1 MNKFELDKHPKASSG
16 FKIPEN
22 YFDNFSAKILE
33 KLQDDDRKVIPF
45 NRKKN
50 HWMYAAAA
58 VLVVS
63 LSIPFYNIL
72 KKPTVALDNATLEN
86 YIADHS
92 GMLDADFVELLDE
105 KDLEQLSIDSNI
117 EKDAIEDLLSTN
129 ANLES
134 YLIN

>member
-1 MNKFELDKHPKASSG
+1 
-16 FKIPEN
+16 
-22 YFDNFSAKILE
+22 
-33 KLQDDDRKVIPF
+33 
-45 NRKKN
+45 
-50 HWMYAAAA
+50 MYAAAA

-105 KDLEQLSIDSNI
+105 KDLEQMSIDSNI
-117 EKDAIEDLLSTN
+117 ENDAIEDLLSTN

>member
-1 MNKFELDKHPKASSG
+1 MSKFEIDQQPKTSSG
-16 FKIPEN
+16 FKIPEH
-22 YFDNFSAKILE
+22 YFDDFSSKMLQ
-33 KLQDDDRKVIPF
+33 KLQDEDRTVIPI
-45 NRKKN
+45 NRKKSN
-50 HWMYAAAA
+50 WMYAAAA

-72 KKPTVALDNATLEN
+72 KKPTLELDNTTLEN
-86 YIADHS
+86 YITDHS
-92 GMLDADFVELLDE
+92 GISDADFVELLDE
-105 KDLEQLSIDSNI
+105 KDLEQMSIDSGI

>member
-1 MNKFELDKHPKASSG
+1 MNKFELEQQPKRPSG

-22 YFDNFSAKILE
+22 YFDDFSAKMLE
-33 KLQDDDRKVIPF
+33 KLPDEDHKVIPI

-72 KKPTVALDNATLEN
+72 KKPTEALDNATLEN
-86 YIADHS
+86 YIAGHS
-92 GMLDADFVELLDE
+92 GILDADFVELLDE
-105 KDLEQLSIDSNI
+105 NDLEQMNIDSNI

>member
-1 MNKFELDKHPKASSG
+1 MSKFEIDQQPKTSSG
-16 FKIPEN
+16 FKIPEH
-22 YFDNFSAKILE
+22 YFDDFSSKMLQ
-33 KLQDDDRKVIPF
+33 KLQDEDRTVIPI
-45 NRKKN
+45 NRKKSN
-50 HWMYAAAA
+50 WMYAAAA

-72 KKPTVALDNATLEN
+72 KKPTLELDNTTLEN
-86 YIADHS
+86 YITDHS
-92 GMLDADFVELLDE
+92 GISDADFVELLDE
-105 KDLEQLSIDSNI
+105 KDLEQISIDSGI

>member
-1 MNKFELDKHPKASSG
+1 MNKFEIDQQPKTSSG
-16 FKIPEN
+16 FKIPEH
-22 YFDNFSAKILE
+22 YFDDFSSKMLQ
-33 KLQDDDRKVIPF
+33 KLQDEDRTVIPI
-45 NRKKN
+45 NRKKSN
-50 HWMYAAAA
+50 WMYAAAA

-72 KKPTVALDNATLEN
+72 KKPTLELDNTTLEN
-86 YIADHS
+86 YITDHS
-92 GMLDADFVELLDE
+92 GISDADFVELLDE
-105 KDLEQLSIDSNI
+105 KDLEQISIDSGI

>member
-1 MNKFELDKHPKASSG
+1 MSKFEIDQQPKTSSG
-16 FKIPEN
+16 FKIPEH
-22 YFDNFSAKILE
+22 YFDDFSSKMLQ
-33 KLQDDDRKVIPF
+33 KLQDEDRTVIPI
-45 NRKKN
+45 NRKKSN
-50 HWMYAAAA
+50 WMYAAAA

-72 KKPTVALDNATLEN
+72 KKPTLELDNTTLEN
-86 YIADHS
+86 YITDHS
-92 GMLDADFVELLDE
+92 CISDADFVELLDE
-105 KDLEQLSIDSNI
+105 KDLEQISIDSGI